1 MKKIIS
7 IVLVLA
13 TVFTFFSCGGDG
25 DESVAASIKEINDMY
40 NAVSPSMVVT
50 ESTRNFGSYS
60 LVNKGTL
67 KVGSAGGFDVAV
79 YEYSNEQLRDIESGS
94 GAEVLGVIETV
105 TGIREYH
112 EELGYRENGG
122 KWDEDGEDF
131 TPETGAIAL
140 NLTEAT
146 VQDFKYDKET
156 KTYTFTVLAA
166 NTEAVF
172 GQAIESDVAVTL
184 TRTAADI
191 VGVTLAYAIKSK
203 SKDHPEIQVT
213 LKASYYYETQTITIN

>member
-13 TVFTFFSCGGDG
+13 CMFTFFSCGGDG
-25 DESVAASIKEINDMY
+25 ESTAASLKEINDMY
-40 NAVSPSMVVT
+40 NAITPSMVETVT
-50 ESTRNFGSYS
+50 TRNFGDYS
-60 LVNKGTL
+60 LESKGTL
-67 KVGSAGGFDVAV
+67 KVGSSGAFAVAV
-79 YEYSNEQLRDIESGS
+79 YEYSYQQLRDIESGS
-94 GAEVLGVIETV
+94 GAEVLDVIETV

-122 KWDEDGEDF
+122 KWDENGEDF

-156 KTYTFTVLAA
+156 KTYTFTVLAD

-172 GQAIESDVAVTL
+172 GQKIESDVAVTI

-191 VGVTLAYAIKSK
+191 VGVKLAYAIKSK
-203 SKDHPEIQVT
+203 NKDHPEMQITVQ
-213 LKASYYYETQTITIN
+213 ASYFYETQTITIN